1 MTTFVVP
8 KNKRGVSKRL
18 VQRSEWWKKAL
29 VCEKWMNEA
38 KFAPKTKGNCI
49 LNLAM
54 GEMSLIDANR
64 LGNLIEE
71 LLKLPLRDAMI
82 CFVIYE

>member
-1 MTTFVVP
+1 
-8 KNKRGVSKRL
+8 
-18 VQRSEWWKKAL
+18 
-29 VCEKWMNEA
+29 MNEA

-54 GEMSLIDANR
+54 REMSLIDANR
-64 LGNLIEE
+64 LGIFIDE
-71 LLKLPLRDAMI
+71 LLELPLRDAMI

>member
-1 MTTFVVP
+1 M
-8 KNKRGVSKRL
+8 
-18 VQRSEWWKKAL
+18 QWSELWKKAL

-54 GEMSLIDANR
+54 GEMNPIDSNRLENLID
-64 LGNLIEE
+64 E
-71 LLKLPLRDAMI
+71 LLELPLRDVMV

>member
-1 MTTFVVP
+1 
-8 KNKRGVSKRL
+8 
-18 VQRSEWWKKAL
+18 
-29 VCEKWMNEA
+29 MNEA
-38 KFAPKTKGNCI
+38 KFAPKIKGNCI

-64 LGNLIEE
+64 LENSIYE
-71 LLKLPLRDAMI
+71 LLELPLRDAMV